1 MVNPH
6 FQINV
11 ILQGFVWEK
20 IILRPEITLFD
31 ELYEQTTR
39 WSYFRIKLQFNPI
52 FNIWVKLLAIEY
64 LLVLQ
69 TRSYLCLITILTV
82 LSLSRPRK
90 YFQSSAFNSTI
101 LPFSTFGQ
109 LWNFCLA
116 FLVRIILACNNTIEI
131 LTTTMDLNV
140 VSSS

>member
-82 LSLSRPRK
+82 LSLSR
-90 YFQSSAFNSTI
+90 
-101 LPFSTFGQ
+101 L
-109 LWNFCLA
+109 
-116 FLVRIILACNNTIEI
+116 
-131 LTTTMDLNV
+131 
-140 VSSS
+140 